1 MARATEGVEMPAYVI
16 VMREGP
22 LRDEASYAKYQK
34 IGAESPPAANLKPL
48 VVYGAIQSL
57 EGTPPDGIVI
67 LEFPSAEEAR
77 AWYEGPG
84 YQAAV
89 PHRIASGD
97 WRAIIVDG
105 L

>member
-1 MARATEGVEMPAYVI
+1 MPAYVI

-22 LRDEASYAKYQK
+22 LREPAEYEEYIRKGRE
-34 IGAESPPAANLKPL
+34 GAPPAEMKPL
-48 VVYGAIQSL
+48 ALYGAMQAL
-57 EGTPPDGIVI
+57 EGSPPDGVVI
-67 LEFPSAEEAR
+67 LEFPDLQAAK
-77 AWYEGPG
+77 AWYDSPR

-97 WRAIIVDG
+97 WRAFIVEG